1 MNREPVS
8 YMRSTQRGGPK
19 AQEAQGSTK
28 KVGLPTRAL
37 RKDPE
42 AQGVLLQ
49 GVLLTITEV
58 LNHPAIQLLQCLQP
72 LQPLTFVTSQA

>member
-1 MNREPVS
+1 MKRESVS
-8 YMRSTQRGGPK
+8 YMRSTQSGGPK

-49 GVLLTITEV
+49 GVLLTITQV
-58 LNHPAIQLLQCLQP
+58 LDHLAIQLLQRLQSLQP
-72 LQPLTFVTSQA
+72 FTFVTSQA